1 LAAVGQAQLDLV
13 GRQLAV
19 DQLTV
24 SSRGGSQRRISPPAL
39 PCRLNLPPTRRSP
52 VTGRNQ
58 RLSRSGSV
66 QASQT
71 SWIGAS

>member
-19 DQLTV
+19 DPGHREQPGRVAAQDLAAGV
-24 SSRGGSQRRISPPAL
+24 ALQAEPAADAQVAGD
-39 PCRLNLPPTRRSP
+39 RQ
-52 VTGRNQ
+52 NQ